1 MAWSDFTQPPHLCS
15 GTRLENKMLDT
26 KARSC
31 LRFFALACVVGM
43 YATHALAAPSATTP
57 AVSMFQVNDLTSNA
71 HGRKD
76 NDVTISRARAIEDLD
91 ALEQAITDNS
101 SYIWSS
107 TFPYQRT
114 IAGIKQ
120 ALPDEVSV
128 NGLAVQINKLVRLF
142 GDDHAQVRGWTANIP
157 QRSVPFELGYADA
170 RYFLYQL
177 EPEGLLD
184 AEHPYV
190 RAMDGVLIDEWVR
203 VAGDIGQ
210 GPYSAVAARFS
221 RGKRLF
227 PYIDYLRS
235 EMGLPLNDSVAVEL
249 VSEDGSRSVTR
260 SIALVD
266 EPQRKGRSFNLPTAS
281 RMLDNNIGYLRVPA
295 HTGEREA
302 EFLTRIDDEMKRF
315 RNTDALVLDARM
327 SGGGAR
333 RVLNSLF
340 PYFMPADAAPYIF
353 NVVKLRIPASKPDF
367 DPLAIFGGA
376 KRFLYIDDPDLPAD
390 EAAAYKEFA
399 RTFTPTWMPPADKFT
414 NWYFMSLRP
423 HADKPYYD
431 KPVYMLVDWGVG
443 SAGDIFTSAFKG
455 WGNITV
461 LGTPTMGRS
470 GQGVVFPL
478 PNSKL
483 GVNLSTMS
491 SYQKTGER
499 YDTVGITPDIVV
511 EPALSDWYNATDTVL
526 DRMHAML
533 AAKLVEQGQGK

>member
-1 MAWSDFTQPPHLCS
+1 MRDNKAF
-15 GTRLENKMLDT
+15 GRLRL
-26 KARSC
+26 
-31 LRFFALACVVGM
+31 LALVSVVGM
-43 YATHALAAPSATTP
+43 YALPAMAAPASAGP
-57 AVSMFQVNDLTSNA
+57 VVSTFQVNDLTNNSL
-71 HGRKD
+71 GRKD
-76 NDVTISRARAIEDLD
+76 NDVSISRAEAIADLD
-91 ALEQAITDNS
+91 ALEKAITNNS

-107 TFPYQRT
+107 TFPYKRT
-114 IAGIKQ
+114 IDGIKQ

-157 QRSVPFELGYADA
+157 QRTAPFELGVADA

-177 EPEGLLD
+177 QPEGLLD

-190 RAMDGVLIDEWVR
+190 RAIDGVLIDEWVR

-210 GPYSAVAARFS
+210 GPHSAVAARFS

-227 PYIDYLRS
+227 PYVDYLRS
-235 EMGLPLNDSVAVEL
+235 EMGLPLKDAVDVEL
-249 VSEDGSRSVTR
+249 VSADGSRSVTR
-260 SIALVD
+260 SVALLD
-266 EPQRKGRSFNLPTAS
+266 EPKNTGRSFNLGTAS
-281 RMLDNNIGYLRVPA
+281 RMLENNIGYLRVPA
-295 HTGEREA
+295 HTGEREE
-302 EFLTRIDDEMKRF
+302 EFLARIDDEMKRF
-315 RNTDALVLDARM
+315 RDTDALILDARM

-340 PYFMPADAAPYIF
+340 PYFMPADAPPYVF
-353 NVVKLRIPASKPDF
+353 NVVKLRIPADQPDF

-390 EAAAYKEFA
+390 EAAAYKAFA
-399 RTFTPTWMPPADKFT
+399 RTFTPTWSPPADKFT

-423 HADKPYYD
+423 DADKPYYD

-478 PNSKL
+478 PHSKL
-483 GVNLSTMS
+483 GVNLSTMA

-526 DRMHAML
+526 DRVQAML
-533 AAKLVEQGQGK
+533 AARLARQGSGT